1 MVNVINGRLG
11 RTGVLETTTAAVG
24 CLQPADLPE
33 VLNVLGR
40 DPIADVFVASRVQ
53 SSGLAPDQLG
63 GDLWG
68 YREAGQLVALCYA
81 GANLVPVAAS
91 AEAVRSFAGLAAR
104 RGRRCSSM
112 LGPAEAVLA
121 MWDLL
126 RPSWGSAREV
136 RPHQPLL
143 AIADPPAVP
152 ADPWVRR
159 VWPHEIDTILPA
171 CIAMFTEEVGISP
184 VGKDGGAYYRARV
197 AEMVCSGR
205 AFARFE
211 DGEVLFKAEIG
222 AATPQACQVQGVW
235 VRPDRRGE
243 GLCAPGMAAV
253 VEHAQRAI
261 APVITLYVN
270 DYNVPAQSAY
280 RRVGFREIG
289 EFATVLF

>member
-1 MVNVINGRLG
+1 
-11 RTGVLETTTAAVG
+11 VLETTTTATVESLG
-24 CLQPADLPE
+24 PADLVE
-33 VLNVLGR
+33 VLALLDR
-40 DPIADVFVASRVQ
+40 DPVTDVFVASRVH
-53 SSGLAPDQLG
+53 SSGLVAGQLG

-68 YREAGQLVALCYA
+68 YREAGRLVAMCYS

-91 AEAVRSFAGLAAR
+91 RDAARTFAELAAR

-112 LGPAEAVLA
+112 LGPAQAVLA

-126 RPSWGSAREV
+126 RPGWGSAREV
-136 RPHQPLL
+136 RPHQPLF
-143 AIADPPAVP
+143 AIADQPAVP
-152 ADPWVRR
+152 ADPLVRR
-159 VWPHEIDTILPA
+159 VRPHEIDIVLPA
-171 CIAMFTEEVGISP
+171 CVAMFTEEVGVSP

-211 DGEVLFKAEIG
+211 GGEVLFKAEIG

-253 VEHAQRAI
+253 VQSAQRDI
-261 APVITLYVN
+261 APVVTLYVN
-270 DYNVPAQSAY
+270 GYNLAALSAY

>member
-1 MVNVINGRLG
+1 
-11 RTGVLETTTAAVG
+11 VLKTTPTTVG
-24 CLQPADLPE
+24 SLRPADLAD
-33 VLNVLGR
+33 VLEFLGR
-40 DPIADVFVASRVQ
+40 DPVADVFVASRVH
-53 SSGLAPDQLG
+53 SSGLAAGRLG

-68 YREAGQLVALCYA
+68 YREAGRLVAMCYS

-91 AEAVRSFAGLAAR
+91 PEAVRAFAGLATR

-112 LGPAEAVLA
+112 LGPADAVLA
-121 MWDLL
+121 LWDLL
-126 RPSWGSAREV
+126 QPSWGSAREV

-143 AIADPPAVP
+143 AIADRPAVP
-152 ADPWVRR
+152 ADPLVRR
-159 VWPHEIDTILPA
+159 VLPHEIDTVLPA
-171 CIAMFTEEVGISP
+171 CIAMFTEEVGVSP

-211 DGEVLFKAEIG
+211 NGEVVFKTEIG

-235 VRPDRRGE
+235 VRPNRRGE
-243 GLCAPGMAAV
+243 GLCAPGIAAV
-253 VEHAQRAI
+253 VQRAQRDI
-261 APVITLYVN
+261 APVVTLYVN
-270 DYNVPAQSAY
+270 DYNVPARSAY

>member
-1 MVNVINGRLG
+1 M
-11 RTGVLETTTAAVG
+11 TWGVLETTSATVG
-24 CLQPADLPE
+24 SLRPADLAD
-33 VLNVLGR
+33 VLEFLDR
-40 DPIADVFVASRVQ
+40 DPVTDVFVASRVQ
-53 SSGLAPDQLG
+53 SSGLASGQLG

-68 YREAGQLVALCYA
+68 YREEGRLVAMCYS

-91 AEAVRSFAGLAAR
+91 PDAARMFAELAAQ

-112 LGPAEAVLA
+112 LGPADAVLT

-126 RPSWGSAREV
+126 RSSWGAAREV

-143 AIADPPAVP
+143 AIADHPEMP
-152 ADPWVRR
+152 ADPLVRR
-159 VWPHEIDTILPA
+159 VWPHEIDTVLPA
-171 CIAMFTEEVGISP
+171 CIAMFTEEVGVSP

-205 AFARFE
+205 AFARIE
-211 DGEVLFKAEIG
+211 DGEVVFKAEIG
-222 AATPQACQVQGVW
+222 AATSKACQVQGVW
-235 VRPDRRGE
+235 VRPDRRGQ

-253 VEHAQRAI
+253 VQSARRDI
-261 APVITLYVN
+261 APVVTLYVN
-270 DYNVPAQSAY
+270 DYNVAARSAY

>member
-1 MVNVINGRLG
+1 
-11 RTGVLETTTAAVG
+11 VLETTTAAVG
-24 CLQPADLPE
+24 SLRPANLPE
-33 VLNVLGR
+33 VLEFLDR
-40 DPIADVFVASRVQ
+40 DPIADVFVASRVH
-53 SSGLAPDQLG
+53 SSGLAAGRLG

-68 YREAGQLVALCYA
+68 YREAGRLAAICYS

-91 AEAVRSFAGLAAR
+91 AEAARVFAGLAAN

-112 LGPAEAVLA
+112 LGPADAVLA
-121 MWDLL
+121 MWEQL
-126 RPSWGSAREV
+126 RASWGAARDV

-143 AIADPPAVP
+143 AIADQPAVP
-152 ADPWVRR
+152 ADPRVRR

-171 CIAMFTEEVGISP
+171 CIAMFTEEVGVSP
-184 VGKDGGAYYRARV
+184 VGQDGGAYYRARV
-197 AEMVCSGR
+197 AELVCSGR
-205 AFARFE
+205 AFARFD

-253 VEHAQRAI
+253 VQHAQRDV
-261 APVITLYVN
+261 APVVTLYVN
-270 DYNVPAQSAY
+270 DYNLPAQSAY